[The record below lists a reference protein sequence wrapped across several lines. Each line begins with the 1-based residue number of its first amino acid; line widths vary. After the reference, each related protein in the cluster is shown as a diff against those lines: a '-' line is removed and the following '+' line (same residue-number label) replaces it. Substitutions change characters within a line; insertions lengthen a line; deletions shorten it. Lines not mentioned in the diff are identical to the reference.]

1 MKYKTYIAVLAIFAC
16 ITVASGVFFHYY
28 TISSAY
34 EQAIELIQSG
44 QYESA
49 LKNLEAVN
57 RNTFDSDEF
66 VFDMKY
72 GGRLSDYY
80 KNSGALYAYALA
92 QKEYNSEGKWMGRI
106 DTVLDFIPQ
115 SYDGEFSNDIRTF
128 KGYFEIEYENYM
140 AEQIRIAEEREK
152 AIIASY
158 ANKFPYE
165 GMSEKYID
173 CTLMGKHHEYK
184 SEVAGGGMRWEH
196 TVQKYYWE
204 NIEGDTMLY
213 VDCVDGVVRNVIKYG
228 VDYFWTADG
237 RPIYSAVNPH
247 KYSYKKKSKKTDK
260 KEDPYDVYEYS
271 DAEDFYYDHEDD
283 FWDYYDAEDYY
294 DDAWA
299 EYE

>member
-28 TISSAY
+28 TINSTY

-72 GGRLSDYY
+72 GGELSDYY

-106 DTVLDFIPQ
+106 GTVLDFIPQ
-115 SYDGEFSNDIRTF
+115 SYDGEFSNDIKTF

-140 AEQIRIAEEREK
+140 AEQRRIAEEREK

-165 GMSEKYID
+165 GMSEAYIN
-173 CTLMGKHHEYK
+173 CTMMGKADKHINK
-184 SEVAGGGMRWEH
+184 SNKSDW
-196 TVQKYYWE
+196 KYDLYYW
-204 NIEGDTMLY
+204 NANDGNTML
-213 VDCVDGVVRNVIKYG
+213 VVTCINGEVSHISKYG
-228 VDYFWTADG
+228 TGYYWTADG
-237 RPIYSAVNPH
+237 KPNYNAKNP
-247 KYSYKKKSKKTDK
+247 YTSSSYKKKTKKTDK